1 MRRLR
6 RGRGW
11 RRRSRAKA
19 RRVRL
24 RLRAGGV
31 RRAARPR
38 VFGSRR
44 ALRVQRR
51 DHGRGRRDSRA
62 GAAGSLPSEP
72 LHVGDVPAGPAN
84 AAHGRRRRERREG
97 VRRVRDVRV
106 HSGYRRAPGPGG
118 FEVRRRGPGPRLEV
132 RPEGGAAGVLSLHV
146 CGLHHGRRGG
156 GQTAASG
163 PADDAAVSGLS
174 SRPIVGAG
182 VAPGDCRARPGKR
195 LANPRLDDDD
205 DDRLRIPADDADAAV
220 SVPTFV
226 PTSTVSVSV
235 RRGRSHGRPPVSASF
250 SRPVPVRLDRD
261 VLPKRGEHRGGV
273 ERRGHDRL
281 PVQSRRLRRARGVA
295 DGRRRVGPGLSPE
308 RVRGEGV
315 SDQLPGG

>member
-31 RRAARPR
+31 RRPARPR
-38 VFGSRR
+38 VHRPRR
-44 ALRVQRR
+44 ALRVQGRERR
-51 DHGRGRRDSRA
+51 GGRDSRA
-62 GAAGSLPSEP
+62 GAASSLPSEP
-72 LHVGDVPAGPAN
+72 LHVGDVPAGPEN
-84 AAHGRRRRERREG
+84 AALGRRRRERREG

-106 HSGYRRAPGPGG
+106 HARRRGAGSGG
-118 FEVRRRGPGPRLEV
+118 FEVRRRGPGAGLEV

-205 DDRLRIPADDADAAV
+205 DRIRIPADDADAAV
-220 SVPTFV
+220 CIPTSV
-226 PTSTVSVSV
+226 PTSTASVSV
-235 RRGRSHGRPPVSASF
+235 RRGRSHGRPPVSAPF
-250 SRPVPVRLDRD
+250 SRPVPC
-261 VLPKRGEHRGGV
+261 
-273 ERRGHDRL
+273 
-281 PVQSRRLRRARGVA
+281 RARP
-295 DGRRRVGPGLSPE
+295 RRVAKTWRTSWGS
-308 RVRGEGV
+308 RTTRT
-315 SDQLPGG
+315 